1 MLETYPHL
9 EPVSFLLACNDRS
22 SKMEMPMHVHIYGK
36 MELAKARTATSKH
49 SRQLRSKKENP
60 AKFITLRATAA
71 FLPPDI
77 MSL

>member
-1 MLETYPHL
+1 
-9 EPVSFLLACNDRS
+9 
-22 SKMEMPMHVHIYGK
+22 MEMPMHVHIYGK